1 MSNGDCDTH
10 YRRLFNNAASSPDK
24 PSTRGKKCGRAAD
37 RLVRYNVR
45 YMLVRVFAVMVVTLL
60 LTILFMVTVMNAWPL
75 VGVAVRGLRDKS
87 SADRVRALLTSC
99 AGHER
104 TKGKDWHVPP
114 DTSVVFDA
122 ARPVWDPYICQHVF
136 YAGVKM
142 SVTIGVSMP
151 GISLSGI
158 SGAGGGGSVL
168 LSFAEA
174 RSGPTMSYTPGSCDD
189 RATTTVIF
197 AFSVDI
203 GHTWSAPIVAV
214 GAQPGVAYRSFSD
227 PSVGVHVGEG
237 VLVLLTVAEHVT
249 YVATTVTLDS
259 LAKHINGYN
268 FLEGSIPICASNVF
282 PPPISINADVH
293 PQALGLASETY
304 CNTGHNPAVYNEK
317 GEELIFGASLGGLP
331 PAKYGPFL
339 IVRKRDGEWL
349 IRGAEIL
356 NRKPGGHRAM
366 EPSLAVDGDDLIVNC
381 RDSGVQRN
389 SLGRYLSALNRL
401 EFVSPDWGVTWRSS
415 PLVTNIADARL
426 SFGSTSSI
434 SHLHDGVYYTG
445 CASSWIRNG
454 IDVFKRLGN
463 ATYKRVYTITNEQG
477 MSATMV
483 SISNHPVGVSYDDG
497 GKYID
502 NMLLGIVARSRR
514 ILFRRTNL
522 N

>member
-1 MSNGDCDTH
+1 MRVGNGNYDTH
-10 YRRLFNNAASSPDK
+10 YRTMVCHVASSPDMT
-24 PSTRGKKCGRAAD
+24 SVHGGKWGCAAY
-37 RLVRYNVR
+37 L
-45 YMLVRVFAVMVVTLL
+45 LVRVVAVLVMALLLVIVVMVTLL
-60 LTILFMVTVMNAWPL
+60 NAWPI
-75 VGVAVRGLRDKS
+75 VDAAFRGIMDNT
-87 SADRVRALLTSC
+87 SADRVRAVLTSC

-104 TKGKDWHVPP
+104 TNGKDVWHVPP

-122 ARPVWDPYICQHVF
+122 IRPVWDPYTCQHVF
-136 YAGVKM
+136 YAGAKM
-142 SVTIGVSMP
+142 GVTIGVSMP
-151 GISLSGI
+151 GISGD
-158 SGAGGGGSVL
+158 GGGGSVL

-174 RSGPTMSYTPGSCDD
+174 RTGPTMSYTSGSCDD
-189 RATTTVIF
+189 RATTAVIF

-227 PSVGVHVGEG
+227 PSVGVHIDEDI
-237 VLVLLTVAEHVT
+237 LVLLSVAEHRT
-249 YVATTVTLDS
+249 YIATTVTLDS
-259 LAKHINGYN
+259 LAEHINGYA
-268 FLEGSIPICASNVF
+268 FIDGDVPKCADSVLF
-282 PPPISINADVH
+282 PPPISINAYVH
-293 PQALGLASETY
+293 PYALGLASETY

-317 GEELIFGASLGGLP
+317 GGELIFGASLGGIP

-349 IRGAEIL
+349 LRGAEIL
-356 NRKPGGHRAM
+356 NRNPGGYRAM

-415 PLVTNIADARL
+415 PLLTNIADARL
-426 SFGSTSSI
+426 TFGSTSSI
-434 SHLHDGVYYTG
+434 SQLHDGVYYTG

-454 IDVFKRLGN
+454 IDVFKRLSD
-463 ATYKRVYTITNEQG
+463 ATYKRVYTITNDQG

-483 SISNHPVGVSYDDG
+483 SIKSHPVGVSYDDG
-497 GKYID
+497 GNYID
-502 NMLLGIVARSRR
+502 NMLLGIVAKTRR

-522 N
+522 R